1 MSFPAH
7 ILHDYA
13 VRRRLAR
20 ILILMIARALAPPPP
35 PPVIEVDIVHEPIV
49 EIVVAIADHWPVHHH
64 GRRRRIRPSN
74 PMIVCVPVHGHHGA
88 SHRRRSTPTT
98 TIHHWRISPLSGN
111 YMSSANM
118 ASNKL
123 VTSPG
128 SLDHLNRLAISKAA
142 ITCWTVVWWC
152 DQSLV
157 GLAIGAIEEVGEEAT
172 RLAHGDP
179 GMAAGRRIVQC
190 AAAHPDKL
198 RSEVRRRPTRYGIG
212 Q

>member
-20 ILILMIARALAPPPP
+20 ILILMIARTLAPPPP

-49 EIVVAIADHWPVHHH
+49 EVIVAIANHRPVQHHQ
-64 GRRRRIRPSN
+64 RWRRIRPSKA
-74 PMIVCVPVHGHHGA
+74 MIVCVPVHGHHGT
-88 SHRRRSTPTT
+88 SHQRRSTPATT
-98 TIHHWRISPLSGN
+98 AHNWRISPLSRN
-111 YMSSANM
+111 RVSSAHM

-123 VTSPG
+123 VASPG
-128 SLDHLNRLAISKAA
+128 SLDHLHRLAISKAA
-142 ITCWTVVWWC
+142 ITCWTAVWWC

-157 GLAIGAIEEVGEEAT
+157 GLTVGAIEKVGEEAT

-179 GMAAGRRIVQC
+179 GMAAGRRIVQR
-190 AAAHPDKL
+190 AAAHLNKL
-198 RSEVRRRPTRYGIG
+198 RDGVRRRLTR
-212 Q
+212 